1 MLALCLLVHSFICCL
16 YGFFYYGCWIFTT
29 TIRKAY
35 LMPGNFQARKS
46 HRSSMMVAP
55 VFPRVMMM
63 VGEVAGE
70 VAVLAGQAG
79 SSFLDCSPSL
89 DF

>member
-1 MLALCLLVHSFICCL
+1 
-16 YGFFYYGCWIFTT
+16 
-29 TIRKAY
+29 
-35 LMPGNFQARKS
+35 
-46 HRSSMMVAP
+46 MVAP

-63 VGEVAGE
+63 AGEVAGE